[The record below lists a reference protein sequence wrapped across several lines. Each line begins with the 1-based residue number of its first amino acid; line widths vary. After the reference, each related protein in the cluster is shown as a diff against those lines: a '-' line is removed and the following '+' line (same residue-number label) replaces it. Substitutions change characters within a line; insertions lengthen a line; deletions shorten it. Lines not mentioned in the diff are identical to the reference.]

1 MRTSVVIVEVEGG
14 FVLETTRG
22 MRVGPRMWSVEPK
35 KGSKLPSVPGVIKTR
50 FEAETAKLDWN
61 TYLLWAWKSRSKT
74 RTRVSE

>member
-35 KGSKLPSVPGVIKTR
+35 KGSKLPELPGTMKTR
-50 FEAETAKLDWN
+50 FEAEKAKLDWN
-61 TYLLWAWKSRSKT
+61 TYLLHAWKSRSKKKE
-74 RTRVSE
+74 RISE